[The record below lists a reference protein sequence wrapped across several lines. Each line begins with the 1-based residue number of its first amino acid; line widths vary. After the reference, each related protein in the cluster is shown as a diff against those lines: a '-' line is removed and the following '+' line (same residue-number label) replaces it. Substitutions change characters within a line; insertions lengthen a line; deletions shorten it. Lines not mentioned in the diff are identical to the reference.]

1 MLNHYRGNKANYKGD
16 VGEAHRD
23 GIYFATDTGEILMNG
38 QAYGGSTD
46 ASTHTTADITIS
58 GGPLA
63 TEFGNEEI
71 PAEFPNSWKKYGD
84 DGKTVIGYKIP
95 ANSSL
100 QEILQNLFCVEKW
113 GSLPEA
119 SAGSISVTIGSPS
132 ISNHPSGLVEVGQK
146 VTIGAMQTGAIS
158 YQTTDAKFNK
168 NFEYGYADSNKNIIS
183 RTSSK
188 PDSVSIQSAT
198 IAVPN
203 VAYEAL
209 YVDVSQVNAV
219 TLDDATNYQV
229 TQKDGKQDRIVPK
242 TMPTMSKTAINGSC
256 SFSFTAKEGTNS
268 ISYGMVTNK
277 DNNINAS
284 GTSPAIDSYYPL
296 SSLGNVGTTATEA
309 VSSKPV
315 SDQSANVTRTNSF
328 SFKGVYPIFTNG
340 ITLTSEA
347 TNEDGAYCDGG
358 ASGKRKLD
366 LIDETTTMYLG
377 FGSAD
382 VGPSGRKWCLYLPAG
397 WSIDFSQGFRPG
409 DPKIWTMHAAWVQST
424 QTETIQVQGV
434 NVAYNKYTC
443 IGSAGSANAIKIT
456 LKKS

>member
-146 VTIGAMQTGAIS
+146 VTIGAMQTGGIS
-158 YQTTDAKFNK
+158 YSTTDAKFDK
-168 NFEYGYADSNKNIIS
+168 NFTYGYADSNKNIIS

-188 PDSVSIQSAT
+188 PDSVSIQSPT

-229 TQKDGKQDRIVPK
+229 TQKEGQQDRIVPK
-242 TMPTMSKTAINGSC
+242 TMPTMSQTPIAGSC

-277 DNNINAS
+277 NNDINAS

-315 SDQSANVTRTNSF
+315 SAQSANVTKTGSF
-328 SFKGVYPIFTNG
+328 SFTGVYPIYTNG
-340 ITLTSEA
+340 TPQTASDQ
-347 TNEDGAYCDGG
+347 DGVYG
-358 ASGKRKLD
+358 AQDQNKLD
-366 LIDETTTMYLG
+366 LIDYSKSFTLYLG
-377 FGSAD
+377 FGAKTAS
-382 VGPSGRKWCLYLPAG
+382 KNWYIYLPTNANLNIAK
-397 WSIDFSQGFRPG
+397 SRGFNPTDTVNNNG
-409 DPKIWTMHAAWVQST
+409 FNVDYTFIKTGT
-424 QTETIQVQGV
+424 TTINGYTYDVYCCNTAVGAN
-434 NVAYNKYTC
+434 NVEFIIN
-443 IGSAGSANAIKIT
+443 
-456 LKKS
+456 